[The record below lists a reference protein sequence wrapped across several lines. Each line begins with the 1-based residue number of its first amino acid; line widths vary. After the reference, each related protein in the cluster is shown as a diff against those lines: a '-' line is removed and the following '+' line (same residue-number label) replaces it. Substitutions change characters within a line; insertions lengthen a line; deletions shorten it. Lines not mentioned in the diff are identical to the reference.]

1 MVIVCVLVAVGQ
13 LLREDLVS
21 ASLTVGVRRKIFLDY
36 LDNISTFHPIEVII
50 EATSGAGQPGAPWE
64 AALKLAN
71 LPWKANLVDLGEVF
85 LLA

>member
-50 EATSGAGQPGAPWE
+50 EATSGAVQPGSPWE

-71 LPWKANLVDLGEVF
+71 LTWKANLVYLGEV
-85 LLA
+85 